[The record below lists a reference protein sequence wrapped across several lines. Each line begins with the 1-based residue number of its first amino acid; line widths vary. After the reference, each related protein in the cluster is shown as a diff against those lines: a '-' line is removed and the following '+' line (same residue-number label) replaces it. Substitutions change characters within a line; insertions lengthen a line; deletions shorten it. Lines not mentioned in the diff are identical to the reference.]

1 MLLLSGLLLL
11 LLLLLLL
18 VVQVLL
24 LVLLVPLLLVL
35 LVLLVLLFLLLLLL
49 LVVLLL
55 VVLLALA
62 ADVGSWVAAWAAAG
76 WLPNAPLGDRTDNK
90 SCWNLS
96 LLEASTRPKQPQRHT
111 CNRDRSKGSKATQ
124 EIKRSEV
131 TAAPA

>member
-1 MLLLSGLLLL
+1 MLLLVPLLL

-18 VVQVLL
+18 V
-24 LVLLVPLLLVL
+24 
-35 LVLLVLLFLLLLLL
+35 LLVLLFLLLLLLLL

-111 CNRDRSKGSKATQ
+111 CNRDKSKGSKATQ
-124 EIKRSEV
+124 EIKRSEG

>member
-1 MLLLSGLLLL
+1 MLLL
-11 LLLLLLL
+11 
-18 VVQVLL
+18 
-24 LVLLVPLLLVL
+24 LLVPLLLVL
-35 LVLLVLLFLLLLLL
+35 LVLLVLLFLLLL

-62 ADVGSWVAAWAAAG
+62 ADVGSWAAAWAAAG
-76 WLPNAPLGDRTDNK
+76 WLPNAPLGDRTGNN
-90 SCWNLS
+90 SCWKLL

-124 EIKRSEV
+124 EIQRRED

>member
-11 LLLLLLL
+11 LLRLLLL

-24 LVLLVPLLLVL
+24 LVLLVPLLVL
-35 LVLLVLLFLLLLLL
+35 LVLRVLLFLLLLLL

-62 ADVGSWVAAWAAAG
+62 DDVGSWVAAWAAAG

-124 EIKRSEV
+124 EIKRSEG